1 MNYIYLNI
9 RLEKGFVF
17 EDIGC
22 CFVEFMNLIVYF
34 FLLGIMLSLYMDVVL
49 DVCIDVLD
57 IMVDD
62 DFNFE
67 ESIFN
72 LEVKEFGY
80 VVNMG
85 CFVVDCN
92 F

>member
-1 MNYIYLNI
+1 
-9 RLEKGFVF
+9 
-17 EDIGC
+17 
-22 CFVEFMNLIVYF
+22 
-34 FLLGIMLSLYMDVVL
+34 MLSLYMDVVL